1 VSNGNWAQAGRT
13 AILTVVILIVLVIAV
28 AVFIEAMIS

>member
-1 VSNGNWAQAGRT
+1 VSKGDWAQAGRT

-28 AVFIEAMIS
+28 AMFIEAMIS